1 MKVMMMDDYG
11 MDDDSMRKDK
21 DDEMMTMMIN
31 MITKMSM
38 MTMMISMITKMI
50 SMITKMSMMTMMNSM
65 IIMIMQEIMSI
76 IVVHEEDDGNNKT
89 LFRSIIKQSKS
100 K

>member
-11 MDDDSMRKDK
+11 MHDDSMRKDK
-21 DDEMMTMMIN
+21 DDEMMTMMI
-31 MITKMSM
+31 
-38 MTMMISMITKMI
+38 
-50 SMITKMSMMTMMNSM
+50 SMITKMSMMTMMHMMTMMISM
-65 IIMIMQEIMSI
+65 ITMIMQEIMSI
-76 IVVHEEDDGNNKT
+76 IVVHEEDGGNNKT

>member
-38 MTMMISMITKMI
+38 MTMMISMITKM
-50 SMITKMSMMTMMNSM
+50 SMMTMMISM
-65 IIMIMQEIMSI
+65 ITMMISMITMIMQEIMSI
-76 IVVHEEDDGNNKT
+76 IVVHEEDGGNNKT
-89 LFRSIIKQSKS
+89 LFRSIIKSMEE
-100 K
+100 